1 MESGQFS
8 RVPLLSENNFH
19 GGLWL
24 RDWHVCLQSVC
35 NAMSLATA
43 SLAICEY
50 AHKESENVAL
60 TIGISHFFPVKS
72 GPQLQRYDP
81 SVLTQSP
88 LIHECVAFAH
98 SSISYSQFIPS

>member
-1 MESGQFS
+1 MEDYGF
-8 RVPLLSENNFH
+8 ETGMFA
-19 GGLWL
+19 
-24 RDWHVCLQSVC
+24 C
-35 NAMSLATA
+35 NVFVMLMSLATT